1 MSKEKLLV
9 LQMLKEGKISEEEAL
24 KLLEAMGEDKNTKKN
39 IGENKFKFLEDD
51 FVSKITDSIASIG
64 RRTQEAIQKINIEE
78 TISDIG
84 STFSKFKGKTEQVF
98 DYDLEKSG
106 DVDSIEVEN
115 YNGKITIHGLEDEEE
130 ELDEKKDPLDLEF
143 AEVMTSI

>member
-98 DYDLEKSG
+98 DYDLER
-106 DVDSIEVEN
+106 VEMLIQLRL
-115 YNGKITIHGLEDEEE
+115 KITMGKL
-130 ELDEKKDPLDLEF
+130 PST
-143 AEVMTSI
+143 A

>member
-84 STFSKFKGKTEQVF
+84 STFQNLRERLNKYLTTIWKR
-98 DYDLEKSG
+98 
-106 DVDSIEVEN
+106 VEMLIQLRL
-115 YNGKITIHGLEDEEE
+115 KITMGKL
-130 ELDEKKDPLDLEF
+130 PST
-143 AEVMTSI
+143 A

>member
-84 STFSKFKGKTEQVF
+84 STFQNLRERLNKYLTTIWKR
-98 DYDLEKSG
+98 
-106 DVDSIEVEN
+106 VEC
-115 YNGKITIHGLEDEEE
+115 
-130 ELDEKKDPLDLEF
+130 
-143 AEVMTSI
+143 

>member
-78 TISDIG
+78 TISDI
-84 STFSKFKGKTEQVF
+84 
-98 DYDLEKSG
+98 DLLFQNLRERLNKYLTT
-106 DVDSIEVEN
+106 IWKRVEMLIQLRL
-115 YNGKITIHGLEDEEE
+115 KITMGKL
-130 ELDEKKDPLDLEF
+130 PST
-143 AEVMTSI
+143 A